1 MKLSPFYAKAVPFCE
16 ASGKQLDEVT
26 LPEAVRPTFHKRG
39 GFSDSGFYYKGAGIL
54 YCGHLSD
61 RILPGMLQI
70 GENHCPYQ
78 KYQVIYPLLY
88 GKFGIFAFRH
98 QPVFRD
104 YEGGC
109 GPKEKNIVW
118 MQLRFQYSAIEG
130 EVEALS
136 TPIKEH
142 FIYRYRLRKIHGG
155 YRDTVRLLEYV
166 LTEGFNCP
174 WDKNIWGDICAY
186 GYVRDL
192 ADWFISEED
201 CHKLGTAYAFLNSI
215 LAVDQHLYFYLV
227 RCLTGWECLEKAYI
241 PFIAAFIVRKTCPDF
256 MTGYDLED
264 LTSTGYQLLLEQLYN
279 GKACCHLES
288 ECVGEEVRTLY
299 RREIPNKVGAM
310 KVLLKY
316 RQRRV

>member
-70 GENHCPYQ
+70 GENNCPYQ

-109 GPKEKNIVW
+109 GPKACPES
-118 MQLRFQYSAIEG
+118 RSARIFRRG
-130 EVEALS
+130 RGIA
-136 TPIKEH
+136 
-142 FIYRYRLRKIHGG
+142 RRKAQGILGG
-155 YRDTVRLLEYV
+155 FR
-166 LTEGFNCP
+166 
-174 WDKNIWGDICAY
+174 
-186 GYVRDL
+186 
-192 ADWFISEED
+192 
-201 CHKLGTAYAFLNSI
+201 AFS
-215 LAVDQHLYFYLV
+215 
-227 RCLTGWECLEKAYI
+227 
-241 PFIAAFIVRKTCPDF
+241 
-256 MTGYDLED
+256 M
-264 LTSTGYQLLLEQLYN
+264 
-279 GKACCHLES
+279 
-288 ECVGEEVRTLY
+288 
-299 RREIPNKVGAM
+299 
-310 KVLLKY
+310 
-316 RQRRV
+316 